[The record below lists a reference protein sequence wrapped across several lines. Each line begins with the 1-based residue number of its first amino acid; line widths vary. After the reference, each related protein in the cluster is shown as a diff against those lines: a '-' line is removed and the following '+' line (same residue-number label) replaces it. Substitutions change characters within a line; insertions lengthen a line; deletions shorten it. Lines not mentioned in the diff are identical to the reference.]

1 MEPKIDLE
9 KLLNDGAIIRIKP
22 QGYTCILYLFPVV
35 MKR

>member
-22 QGYTCILYLFPVV
+22 QGYSIYS
-35 MKR
+35 RS

>member
-22 QGYTCILYLFPVV
+22 QGYLFPIV

>member
-9 KLLNDGAIIRIKP
+9 KLLNDGAIA
-22 QGYTCILYLFPVV
+22 GILYLFPVV